1 MLLCVAASGQKPLIA
16 KIPTI
21 GLARADTHGHVDYND
36 ITYPLVREALC
47 YSMLMFSSSI
57 Q

>member
-21 GLARADTHGHVDYND
+21 GLARADTHGHVDYN
-36 ITYPLVREALC
+36 
-47 YSMLMFSSSI
+47 
-57 Q
+57 